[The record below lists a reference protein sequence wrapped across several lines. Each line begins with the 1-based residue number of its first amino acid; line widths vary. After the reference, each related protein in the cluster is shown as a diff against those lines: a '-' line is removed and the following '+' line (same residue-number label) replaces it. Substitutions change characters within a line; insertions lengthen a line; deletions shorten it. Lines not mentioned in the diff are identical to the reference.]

1 MKIDHK
7 KAISDAN
14 RGNKHSSIK
23 NRETNKYLKDILR
36 RLVLVQ
42 DDGSKA
48 YRIVNAL
55 IERAEEGD
63 LRAIEIILDRLDGKV
78 MQQLHADVEQNYS
91 VPIRIITGIDDDYEP
106 RPGDIP
112 RVTQE
117 QADAD
122 EDFKGISVQYVP
134 APPRDA
140 DGKLIKTDT

>member
-36 RLVLVQ
+36 RLVMVQ

-48 YRIVNAL
+48 YRIINAL

-63 LRAIEIILDRLDGKV
+63 LRAIEIILDRLDGKAV
-78 MQQLHADVEQNYS
+78 QQLHANVDANYNR
-91 VPIRIITGIDDDYEP
+91 PIKVITGIKDSYDDQEDDAHVINVQFVEP
-106 RPGDIP
+106 K
-112 RVTQE
+112 Q
-117 QADAD
+117 
-122 EDFKGISVQYVP
+122 
-134 APPRDA
+134 RDA
-140 DGKLIKTDT
+140 EGNLIKTDS

>member
-63 LRAIEIILDRLDGKV
+63 LRAIEIILDRLDGKAV
-78 MQQLHADVEQNYS
+78 QQLHANVDANYNR
-91 VPIRIITGIDDDYEP
+91 PIKVITGIKDSYDDQEDDAHVINVQFVEP
-106 RPGDIP
+106 K
-112 RVTQE
+112 Q
-117 QADAD
+117 
-122 EDFKGISVQYVP
+122 
-134 APPRDA
+134 RDA
-140 DGKLIKTDT
+140 EGNLIKTDS

>member
-23 NRETNKYLKDILR
+23 NRETNKHLKDILR

-42 DDGSKA
+42 DDGNKA
-48 YRIVNAL
+48 YQIVNAL
-55 IERAEEGD
+55 IDKARDGD

-78 MQQLHADVEQNYS
+78 VQQLHADVEQNYGI
-91 VPIRIITGIDDDYEP
+91 PIRIITGIDDVEKPYNT
-106 RPGDIP
+106 GIP

-122 EDFKGISVQYVP
+122 KDFDGITVNFVEANPVKS
-134 APPRDA
+134 DS
-140 DGKLIKTDT
+140 

>member
-1 MKIDHK
+1 MDEKHREAIA
-7 KAISDAN
+7 KAN
-14 RGNKHSSIK
+14 KGNKNSSIT

-48 YRIVNAL
+48 YDIVNAL
-55 IERAEEGD
+55 IAKARDGD

-78 MQQLHADVEQNYS
+78 VQQLHAEVEQNHN
-91 VPIRIITGIDDDYEP
+91 VPIRIITGIDDDWKP
-106 RPGDIP
+106 NNTGIP

-122 EDFKGISVQYVP
+122 EDFDGITVNFVEANP
-134 APPRDA
+134 V
-140 DGKLIKTDT
+140 KTDS

>member
-14 RGNKHSSIK
+14 QGNKHSSIK

-48 YRIVNAL
+48 YKIVNAL
-55 IERAEEGD
+55 INKAEEGD

-78 MQQLHADVEQNYS
+78 MQQLHADVEQNYGIP
-91 VPIRIITGIDDDYEP
+91 VRIITGIDDVDKP
-106 RPGDIP
+106 SNTGIP

-122 EDFKGISVQYVP
+122 EDFKGISVQFVP
-134 APPRDA
+134 AHPRDA
-140 DGKLIKTDT
+140 DGKLIKTDS